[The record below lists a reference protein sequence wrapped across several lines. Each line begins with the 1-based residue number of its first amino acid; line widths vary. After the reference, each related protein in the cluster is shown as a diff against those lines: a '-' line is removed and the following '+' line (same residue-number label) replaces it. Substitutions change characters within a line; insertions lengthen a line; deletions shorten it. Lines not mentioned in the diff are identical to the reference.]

1 MKMKRL
7 DMRKKEQFLSKA
19 QLHFLLLNVGH
30 FLDHLV
36 MLVFATVAALVL
48 SIEWGM
54 SYAELIAYAT
64 PSFVAFGIFSLPA
77 GWLADRWS
85 REGMMVVYFLGVG
98 VSSIACGFADGP
110 LAMAAAL
117 FAVGMFAAIY
127 HPVGLTLVV
136 DGAKRTGMAL
146 AFNGIWGNLGVGGA
160 ALLTG
165 ILIDTMGWR
174 SAFLWPGIVSIAL
187 GFAYLALMW
196 PEVVELPRTRRAAT
210 RADGGRPQPKRYL
223 PEADRDIYM
232 RITLIV
238 LFTAGVS
245 ALVFQSVT
253 FALPKI
259 FEERLTG
266 IADTATMIGWMTF
279 IVAGLASLAQI
290 VVGHLLDSAG
300 PRTMFLVVSGLQCV
314 CFMLMPGLDGVWAL
328 IVALF
333 FVMGS
338 FGQLPISDYII
349 GKTAT
354 PELRASIYGARFV
367 LTFTVLAAA
376 LPLIGWIHANWG
388 FDMLFRLLAVTS
400 ASVFVVASLLPHRV
414 PEPATAPPPAAPAE

>member
-1 MKMKRL
+1 MT
-7 DMRKKEQFLSKA
+7 KA
-19 QLHFLLLNVGH
+19 RLHFLFLNVGH

-48 SIEWGM
+48 RTEWNM
-54 SYAELIAYAT
+54 AYSELIAYAT
-64 PSFVAFGIFSLPA
+64 PGFVAFGIFSLPA

-85 REGMMVVYFLGVG
+85 REGMMAVFFFGIGL
-98 VSSIACGFADGP
+98 SSIACSFARTP
-110 LAMAAAL
+110 IEIAAGL
-117 FAVGMFAAIY
+117 FFVGMFAAIY

-165 ILIDTMGWR
+165 LMIDSTGWR
-174 SAFLWPGIVSIAL
+174 SAFLWPGLVSVAL
-187 GFAYLALMW
+187 GAAYLTLLW
-196 PEVVELPRTRRAAT
+196 SEIVHLPGERHAA
-210 RADGGRPQPKRYL
+210 RKAAPKSANSSSLL
-223 PEADRDIYM
+223 PEDNRDLFL
-232 RITLIV
+232 RITIIV
-238 LFTAGVS
+238 LYTTGIS

-266 IADTATMIGWMTF
+266 IAETATMIGWATF
-279 IVAGLASLAQI
+279 LVAAASSVTQLA
-290 VVGHLLDSAG
+290 VGHLLDSLG
-300 PRTMFLVVSGLQCV
+300 PRAIFLVVSGVQVV
-314 CFMLMPGLDGVWAL
+314 CFTLMPGLTGWWAL
-328 IVALF
+328 LVSLF

-338 FGQLPISDYII
+338 FGQLPINDYII

-354 PELRASIYGARFV
+354 PESRASIYGARFV
-367 LTFTVLAAA
+367 LTFTILAVS

-388 FDMLFRLLAVTS
+388 FDTLFRLLALTS
-400 ASVFVVASLLPHRV
+400 GSVFIAASLLPNKV
-414 PEPATAPPPAAPAE
+414 PEPAAVRPAPAE

>member
-1 MKMKRL
+1 M
-7 DMRKKEQFLSKA
+7 SKA
-19 QLHFLLLNVGH
+19 RLHFLFLNVGH

-48 SIEWGM
+48 RSEWNM
-54 SYAELIAYAT
+54 AYAELIAYAT
-64 PSFVAFGIFSLPA
+64 PGFVAFGIFSLPA

-85 REGMMVVYFLGVG
+85 REGMMAVFFFGIGL
-98 VSSIACGFADGP
+98 SAIACSFARTP
-110 LAMAAAL
+110 TEMAVGL
-117 FAVGMFAAIY
+117 FFVGMFAAIY

-165 ILIDTMGWR
+165 LMIDSTGWR
-174 SAFLWPGIVSIAL
+174 SAFMFPGMVSL
-187 GFAYLALMW
+187 GLGLGYLALMW
-196 PEVVELPRTRRAAT
+196 HEVVHMPGQRRAA
-210 RADGGRPQPKRYL
+210 RKAAPKSKKASSLL
-223 PEADRDIYM
+223 PEDNRDLFL
-232 RITLIV
+232 RITIIV
-238 LFTAGVS
+238 LYTTGVS

-266 IADTATMIGWMTF
+266 IAETATMIGWATF
-279 IVAGLASLAQI
+279 LVAAASSVTQLA
-290 VVGHLLDSAG
+290 VGHLLDSIG
-300 PRTMFLVVSGLQCV
+300 PRTIFLIVSGVQVV
-314 CFMLMPGLDGVWAL
+314 CFTLMPGLTGWWAL
-328 IVALF
+328 LVSLF

-338 FGQLPISDYII
+338 FGQLPINDYII

-354 PELRASIYGARFV
+354 PESRASIYGARFV
-367 LTFTVLAAA
+367 LTFTILAIS

-388 FDMLFRLLAVTS
+388 FDTLFRILAMTS
-400 ASVFVVASLLPHRV
+400 ASVFVVASLLPNKV
-414 PEPATAPPPAAPAE
+414 PEPALQSPAPAE

>member
-1 MKMKRL
+1 ML
-7 DMRKKEQFLSKA
+7 KA
-19 QLHFLLLNVGH
+19 RLHFLLLNVGH

-48 SIEWGM
+48 RFEWGL

-64 PSFVAFGIFSLPA
+64 PGFVAFGIFSLPA

-85 REGMMVVYFLGVG
+85 REGMMVVYFLGIG
-98 VSSIACGFADGP
+98 VSSIACALAEGP
-110 LAMAAAL
+110 VQMAVAL

-146 AFNGIWGNLGVGGA
+146 ALNGIWGNLGVGGA

-165 ILIDTMGWR
+165 IMIDTTGWP
-174 SAFLWPGIVSIAL
+174 SAFFWPGIVSIGL
-187 GFAYLALMW
+187 GLAYLALMW
-196 PEVVELPRTRRAAT
+196 TEVVELPKSRRAAA
-210 RADGGRPQPKRYL
+210 RANGGKPPRKSYL
-223 PEADRDIYM
+223 PEADRDVYL
-232 RITLIV
+232 RITMIV
-238 LFTAGVS
+238 LYTTGIS

-253 FALPKI
+253 FAMPKI

-266 IADTATMIGWMTF
+266 IAETASMIGWVTF
-279 IVAGLASLAQI
+279 IVAAIASLAQL
-290 VVGHLLDSAG
+290 VVGHLLDTAG
-300 PRTMFLVVSGLQCV
+300 PRTMFLFVAGLQAV
-314 CFMLMPGLDGVWAL
+314 CFMLMPGLDGWWAL
-328 IVALF
+328 VVAMF
-333 FVMGS
+333 FVTGS
-338 FGQLPISDYII
+338 FGQLPINDYII

-354 PELRASIYGARFV
+354 PERRASIYGARFV
-367 LTFTVLAAA
+367 LTFSVLALA

-400 ASVFVVASLLPHRV
+400 ASVFIAASMLPHRV
-414 PEPATAPPPAAPAE
+414 PEPSVAPPPAAPAE

>member
-1 MKMKRL
+1 MT
-7 DMRKKEQFLSKA
+7 KA
-19 QLHFLLLNVGH
+19 RLHFLLLNLGH

-48 SIEWGM
+48 RFEWGM
-54 SYAELIAYAT
+54 SYSELIAYAT
-64 PSFVAFGIFSLPA
+64 PGFVAFGIFSLPA

-85 REGMMVVYFLGVG
+85 REGMMVVYFLGIG
-98 VSSIACGFADGP
+98 ISSIACALAQGP

-136 DGAKRTGMAL
+136 EGAKRTGMAL

-165 ILIDTMGWR
+165 LMIDTAGWR
-174 SAFLWPGIVSIAL
+174 SAFFWPGIVSLAL
-187 GFAYLALMW
+187 GCAYLALMW
-196 PEVVELPRTRRAAT
+196 NDVVELPKNRRAAA
-210 RADGGRPQPKRYL
+210 RAAGGRPPRKSYL
-223 PEADRDIYM
+223 PESDRELYL

-238 LFTAGVS
+238 LYTTGIS

-266 IADTATMIGWMTF
+266 IADTATMIGWATF
-279 IVAGLASLAQI
+279 SVAAIASLAQI
-290 VVGHLLDSAG
+290 AVGHLLDTAG
-300 PRTMFLVVSGLQCV
+300 PRTMFLIVAGLQSV
-314 CFMLMPGLDGVWAL
+314 CFTLMPGLDGWWAL
-328 IVALF
+328 IVAMF
-333 FVMGS
+333 FVTGS
-338 FGQLPISDYII
+338 FGQLPINDYII
-349 GKTAT
+349 GKSAT

-367 LTFTVLAAA
+367 LTFTILAIA

-400 ASVFVVASLLPHRV
+400 ASVFIAASLLPGRI
-414 PEPATAPPPAAPAE
+414 PEPSAEPAPAHAPGQVPAQIPAE

>member
-1 MKMKRL
+1 MT
-7 DMRKKEQFLSKA
+7 KA
-19 QLHFLLLNVGH
+19 QAHFLLLNIGH

-48 SIEWGM
+48 RFEWEM
-54 SYAELIAYAT
+54 SYAELLAYAT
-64 PSFVAFGIFSLPA
+64 PSFLAFGIFALPA

-85 REGMMVVYFLGVG
+85 REGMMAVYFFGIG
-98 VSSIACGFADGP
+98 ISSIGCSMAQGP
-110 LAMAAAL
+110 MQMAIAL
-117 FAVGMFAAIY
+117 TAVGAFAAIY

-165 ILIDTMGWR
+165 LMIDTTGWR
-174 SAFLWPGIVSIAL
+174 SAFLWPGVISLAL
-187 GFAYLALMW
+187 GVVYLVVMW
-196 PEVVELPRTRRAAT
+196 NEVVHLPKSRKAAKKAA
-210 RADGGRPQPKRYL
+210 ADAGSPKFKANYL
-223 PEADRDIYM
+223 PQDNREIYLRLTM
-232 RITLIV
+232 II
-238 LFTAGVS
+238 LFTTGIS

-253 FALPKI
+253 FALPKV

-266 IADTATMIGWMTF
+266 IADTATMIGWAAF
-279 IVAGLASLAQI
+279 SVAAFASVAQ
-290 VVGHLLDSAG
+290 VAVGHLLDTAG
-300 PRTMFLVVSGLQCV
+300 PRTMFLIVAGLQSV
-314 CFMLMPGLDGVWAL
+314 CFFIMPGLTDWWAL

-333 FVMGS
+333 FVTGS
-338 FGQLPISDYII
+338 FGQLPINDYII

-367 LTFTVLAAA
+367 LTFTIVALA

-388 FDMLFRLLAVTS
+388 FDALFRLLAVTS
-400 ASVFVVASLLPHRV
+400 ATVFLAASLLPTTLPKPV
-414 PEPATAPPPAAPAE
+414 ASPEAAE